1 MDSSSPIQVRVVYNP
16 HILHLLYVKTRYLFN
31 IINRHYRRRA
41 DLGDAVS
48 YMLDCCILGGHHVD
62 ILVRDLALMMEHMQ
76 RESSPIQLGLCH
88 FEVYLFRVIQ
98 TFRTPI
104 EPVDALFSSGYYVCE
119 TKLSSIVT
127 KETHRMTIQKLLR
140 EYVEGYYFNE
150 RTSKERVVLFFNL
163 KRMMEKEVLDSRLDQ
178 EDSAFEIMY
187 DQELT
192 ATLFYLY
199 FLSELYCLNEIDN
212 AKIKP
217 SILIDTLIIKQR
229 KFYTDSVAI
238 PKHTVSEE
246 FTLFDIMLQNAFN
259 CLCIIY
265 GDLVISRLRYYSKK
279 ATASEQLNQTDEQ
292 SSQSGGGFFSS
303 LFYTEQT
310 TKGTPSTTSTTST
323 NSTTKSPVKRILQDS
338 SSSSSSSARQQL
350 NSEYTLSRPLVEVLS
365 PVVVSNLDGSLK
377 ILGHKNELYQVSASS
392 TKLVPVSYL
401 PLRENQLIYTLCM
414 YRLAF
419 DLKLAEAHP
428 DCRTTTRNTKN
439 SIRVGCYLCAYA
451 KREKEGNNKI
461 RDFIESCNSRDLENP
476 CHGNNYDAEY
486 RHLSES
492 ISQVHLDLLPSLTL
506 RNFKTLISIFWL
518 FEFMPLR
525 IKGETVYHNL
535 FRMIDPVTLLQDL
548 SKTVTLSHL
557 EKTMSEIIS
566 LCYKKLRL
574 EQDQLMIVIEREQSV
589 AMACELVNLFSA
601 SVSMQVSEIQRYER
615 SVSTELMVDSA
626 ELYREVA
633 AVLKIIYMGHVNVL
647 LQVIMERHDHVNF
660 DV

>member
-1 MDSSSPIQVRVVYNP
+1 VWYSGKEGRRSEMESTPLQVRVVYNP

-31 IINRHYRRRA
+31 VIDRHYRRRA
-41 DLGDAVS
+41 DIGDSFS
-48 YMLDCCILGGHHVD
+48 YMLDCCVLGGHHVD
-62 ILVRDLALMMEHMQ
+62 ILVRDLVLMMEHMQ
-76 RESSPIQLGLCH
+76 RELSPIQLGLCH
-88 FEVYLFRVIQ
+88 FEVYLFRAIQ

-104 EPVDALFSSGYYVCE
+104 EPQDSLFTSGNYVCE
-119 TKLSSIVT
+119 TKLSSIVS
-127 KETHRMTIQKLLR
+127 KETHRMALQKLLR
-140 EYVEGYYFNE
+140 EYVQDYYFNE
-150 RTSKERVVLFFNL
+150 TKSIERVVLLFNL
-163 KRMMEKEVLDSRLDQ
+163 KAMMEKEVLDNRIDQ

-217 SILIDTLIIKQR
+217 TILIDTLIIKQR
-229 KFYTDSVAI
+229 KFYTDSVAL
-238 PKHTVSEE
+238 PKYVASAE
-246 FTLFDIMLQNAFN
+246 FNVFDIMLQNAFN

-279 ATASEQLNQTDEQ
+279 ATHSEQLNQTNNTN
-292 SSQSGGGFFSS
+292 SSFFSS
-303 LFYTEQT
+303 LFYADQS
-310 TKGTPSTTSTTST
+310 TKWTPSAEITTATTT
-323 NSTTKSPVKRILQDS
+323 TTKSPVKRVLHES
-338 SSSSSSSARQQL
+338 SRQQL
-350 NSEYTLSRPLVEVLS
+350 NSEYTLTRPVVEVVS
-365 PVVVSNLDGSLK
+365 PVTVSSVDGSIK
-377 ILGHKNELYQVSASS
+377 ILGHKNDLYQMTTAS
-392 TKLVPVSYL
+392 TKLVPVTYL

-419 DLKLAEAHP
+419 DLKLAEAHA
-428 DCRTTTRNTKN
+428 DCRTMTRNTKN
-439 SIRVGCYLCAYA
+439 SIRVSCFLCAYA

-461 RDFIESCNSRDLENP
+461 RDFIEQCNSRDLENP
-476 CHGNNYDAEY
+476 CHGNNYDAQY
-486 RHLSES
+486 THLSES

-535 FRMIDPVTLLQDL
+535 FRIIDPVTLLQDL
-548 SKTVTLSHL
+548 TKTVTISHL
-557 EKTMSEIIS
+557 EKTMSETIS

-574 EQDQLMIVIEREQSV
+574 EQDQKMIVIEREQSV
-589 AMACELVNLFSA
+589 AMACEIVNLFSA

-615 SVSTELMVDSA
+615 SLSTELMVECT
-626 ELYREVA
+626 ELYREVSGA
-633 AVLKIIYMGHVNVL
+633 LKTIYMGHLNVL
-647 LQVIMERHDHVNF
+647 LQVIMERHDHVKF